1 MEKARKLLKE
11 YFGYDAFRKSQEEI
25 INEIVNGNDV
35 LAVMPTGGGKSI
47 CYQIPALI
55 FEGITIVISPLISL
69 MKDQVD
75 NIKESGIKAA
85 YINSSVDS
93 LSIKNILLRAKN
105 GDIKIL
111 YVAPERLKSMDFLN
125 EISKVKVSQV
135 AVDEAHCISA
145 WGHDFR
151 TSYRDIKGFIE
162 SLKERPIVT
171 AFTATATKEV
181 REDILKLLNLNNP
194 KVFVSGFDRENLYIN
209 VIKGGNKDKFVL
221 DFVEKN
227 KDVSGI
233 IYALTRKEVES
244 IYIKLSKKGYKVAR
258 YHGGMPSEER
268 NKNQEDFVYD
278 RVNIIIA
285 TNAFGM
291 GIDKSDIRYI
301 IHYNMPQNIEGYYQ
315 EIGRAGRDNEKS
327 ECILL
332 FSSQDLI
339 TIRYLIE
346 NSTEN
351 VQRKNNQYKKMQ
363 DMVDFVYTNSCYR
376 KYLLNYFG
384 ETLDENCN
392 NCSNCNT
399 SGEVKDKTIDAQKV
413 ISCIYRMKRPFGTNM
428 IVDVL
433 RGSKNAKIMKLRF
446 NELSPYGIMKEYTK
460 TGLRDFIN
468 TLVAEGFL
476 SLVEGEFPVV
486 TLNNR
491 SIKIVKGQEKVLLK
505 EDIKIEKVFKAN
517 ELFVILKDL
526 RLNIAREEDIAP
538 YIIFSDKTLLE
549 MSNRYPKNKEEF
561 CDISGVGELKAQKYG
576 EKFIRV
582 ILEYMRDNNINKE
595 FVFNEKEEN
604 SKNYDYSYLGELQVT
619 TDKKLLK
626 KLFEIREEVAKE
638 KNIFPSSLIPLR
650 SLKEISARYPKTIE
664 ELKDISM
671 IGPAKIKSV
680 GEIILNEV
688 NTYLK
693 ENNIES
699 EFVFRGK
706 ELVIVDGERR
716 NNNEIAIDELK
727 KGKSLEEISK
737 EIEISVS
744 TIMGYVYEYIKDGN
758 TVDFNFDYSMYYNPE
773 YDEEIKKAISDV
785 GYDKVSLIIKKV
797 SDNIKFENIRAYI
810 LKYIVK
816 V

>member
-1 MEKARKLLKE
+1 
-11 YFGYDAFRKSQEEI
+11 
-25 INEIVNGNDV
+25 
-35 LAVMPTGGGKSI
+35 
-47 CYQIPALI
+47 
-55 FEGITIVISPLISL
+55 
-69 MKDQVD
+69 
-75 NIKESGIKAA
+75 
-85 YINSSVDS
+85 
-93 LSIKNILLRAKN
+93 
-105 GDIKIL
+105 
-111 YVAPERLKSMDFLN
+111 
-125 EISKVKVSQV
+125 
-135 AVDEAHCISA
+135 
-145 WGHDFR
+145 
-151 TSYRDIKGFIE
+151 
-162 SLKERPIVT
+162 
-171 AFTATATKEV
+171 
-181 REDILKLLNLNNP
+181 
-194 KVFVSGFDRENLYIN
+194 
-209 VIKGGNKDKFVL
+209 
-221 DFVEKN
+221 
-227 KDVSGI
+227 
-233 IYALTRKEVES
+233 
-244 IYIKLSKKGYKVAR
+244 
-258 YHGGMPSEER
+258 MPSEER

-446 NELSPYGIMKEYTK
+446 NELSTYGIMKEYTK

-626 KLFEIREEVAKE
+626 KLFKIREEVAKE

-727 KGKSLEEISK
+727 KGKLLEEISK

>member
-1 MEKARKLLKE
+1 
-11 YFGYDAFRKSQEEI
+11 
-25 INEIVNGNDV
+25 
-35 LAVMPTGGGKSI
+35 
-47 CYQIPALI
+47 
-55 FEGITIVISPLISL
+55 

-135 AVDEAHCISA
+135 AVDE
-145 WGHDFR
+145 
-151 TSYRDIKGFIE
+151 
-162 SLKERPIVT
+162 
-171 AFTATATKEV
+171 
-181 REDILKLLNLNNP
+181 
-194 KVFVSGFDRENLYIN
+194 
-209 VIKGGNKDKFVL
+209 
-221 DFVEKN
+221 
-227 KDVSGI
+227 
-233 IYALTRKEVES
+233 
-244 IYIKLSKKGYKVAR
+244 
-258 YHGGMPSEER
+258 
-268 NKNQEDFVYD
+268 
-278 RVNIIIA
+278 
-285 TNAFGM
+285 
-291 GIDKSDIRYI
+291 RYI

-446 NELSPYGIMKEYTK
+446 NELSTYGIMKKYTK

-468 TLVAEGFL
+468 T
-476 SLVEGEFPVV
+476 
-486 TLNNR
+486 
-491 SIKIVKGQEKVLLK
+491 
-505 EDIKIEKVFKAN
+505 
-517 ELFVILKDL
+517 
-526 RLNIAREEDIAP
+526 
-538 YIIFSDKTLLE
+538 
-549 MSNRYPKNKEEF
+549 
-561 CDISGVGELKAQKYG
+561 
-576 EKFIRV
+576 
-582 ILEYMRDNNINKE
+582 
-595 FVFNEKEEN
+595 
-604 SKNYDYSYLGELQVT
+604 
-619 TDKKLLK
+619 
-626 KLFEIREEVAKE
+626 
-638 KNIFPSSLIPLR
+638 
-650 SLKEISARYPKTIE
+650 
-664 ELKDISM
+664 
-671 IGPAKIKSV
+671 
-680 GEIILNEV
+680 
-688 NTYLK
+688 
-693 ENNIES
+693 
-699 EFVFRGK
+699 
-706 ELVIVDGERR
+706 
-716 NNNEIAIDELK
+716 
-727 KGKSLEEISK
+727 LEEISK

>member
-1 MEKARKLLKE
+1 M
-11 YFGYDAFRKSQEEI
+11 
-25 INEIVNGNDV
+25 
-35 LAVMPTGGGKSI
+35 
-47 CYQIPALI
+47 
-55 FEGITIVISPLISL
+55 
-69 MKDQVD
+69 
-75 NIKESGIKAA
+75 
-85 YINSSVDS
+85 
-93 LSIKNILLRAKN
+93 
-105 GDIKIL
+105 
-111 YVAPERLKSMDFLN
+111 
-125 EISKVKVSQV
+125 
-135 AVDEAHCISA
+135 
-145 WGHDFR
+145 
-151 TSYRDIKGFIE
+151 
-162 SLKERPIVT
+162 
-171 AFTATATKEV
+171 

-244 IYIKLSKKGYKVAR
+244 IYIKLSKEGYKVAR

-446 NELSPYGIMKEYTK
+446 NELSTYGIMKKYTK

-468 TLVAEGFL
+468 T
-476 SLVEGEFPVV
+476 
-486 TLNNR
+486 
-491 SIKIVKGQEKVLLK
+491 
-505 EDIKIEKVFKAN
+505 
-517 ELFVILKDL
+517 
-526 RLNIAREEDIAP
+526 
-538 YIIFSDKTLLE
+538 
-549 MSNRYPKNKEEF
+549 
-561 CDISGVGELKAQKYG
+561 
-576 EKFIRV
+576 
-582 ILEYMRDNNINKE
+582 
-595 FVFNEKEEN
+595 
-604 SKNYDYSYLGELQVT
+604 
-619 TDKKLLK
+619 
-626 KLFEIREEVAKE
+626 
-638 KNIFPSSLIPLR
+638 
-650 SLKEISARYPKTIE
+650 
-664 ELKDISM
+664 
-671 IGPAKIKSV
+671 
-680 GEIILNEV
+680 
-688 NTYLK
+688 
-693 ENNIES
+693 
-699 EFVFRGK
+699 
-706 ELVIVDGERR
+706 
-716 NNNEIAIDELK
+716 
-727 KGKSLEEISK
+727 LEEISK

-773 YDEEIKKAISDV
+773 YDEEIKKAISYI